1 MKGGRLFSIKLT
13 TIILFSND
21 YKFIQIGE
29 TFHALTRFG
38 EYKIDLSSFDENT
51 FQILRQRVSN
61 NAQIPFDKDILIKVN
76 KR

>member
-1 MKGGRLFSIKLT
+1 MELHCQFKNT

-38 EYKIDLSSFDENT
+38 EYKIDLSFLDS
-51 FQILRQRVSN
+51 
-61 NAQIPFDKDILIKVN
+61 
-76 KR
+76 